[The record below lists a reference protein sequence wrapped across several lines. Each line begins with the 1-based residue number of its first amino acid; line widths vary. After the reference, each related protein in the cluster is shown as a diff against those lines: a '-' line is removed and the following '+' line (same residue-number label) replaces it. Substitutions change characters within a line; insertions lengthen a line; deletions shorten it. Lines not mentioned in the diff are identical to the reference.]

1 MKSKVTEVFKTIIFI
16 LAGIIILYVT
26 GTTAY
31 KESSDNNSTNKPCSV
46 IDPTCVYQLANPKK

>member
-1 MKSKVTEVFKTIIFI
+1 MESKVIEIFKTIIFI

-31 KESSDNNSTNKPCSV
+31 KESSDKKSTSKPCSV

>member
-26 GTTAY
+26 GTTVY
-31 KESSDNNSTNKPCSV
+31 KESSDKKSTSKPCSV

>member
-31 KESSDNNSTNKPCSV
+31 KESSDKKSTSKPCSV